1 MLKYLALFLA
11 LALAKAEIEQ
21 QGTVNHFDTAL
32 PRDYAPS
39 DSYGAPEG
47 APIGGTWQDS
57 SVSYSGKIEWAK
69 RTSGNLYDFEKEIQ
83 YY

>member
-1 MLKYLALFLA
+1 MLKYLALFLALA

-57 SVSYSGKIEWAK
+57 SVSYSGKIE
-69 RTSGNLYDFEKEIQ
+69 
-83 YY
+83 